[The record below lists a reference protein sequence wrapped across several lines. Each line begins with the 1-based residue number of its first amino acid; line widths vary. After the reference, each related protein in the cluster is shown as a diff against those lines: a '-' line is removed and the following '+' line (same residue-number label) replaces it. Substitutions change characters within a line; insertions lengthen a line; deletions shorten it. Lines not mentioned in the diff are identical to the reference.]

1 MHAGV
6 VGSWVA
12 RRRAAEEAA
21 RKSEQ
26 SGQPQAKK
34 KRKRKVRHPKDF
46 DPANPG
52 PMPHP
57 ERWLPKWQRSDFK
70 KKRKTRK
77 EKQVC
82 HSTLRLPLSL
92 LSKSRHCCGVSV
104 TPQFD
109 DVLPADAYLLCVWG
123 RSTCNS
129 AWCEW
134 IMTQCRRASRA
145 AREQGRWTRLWIEA
159 MWLLRRLRLAPS
171 AEDRLP
177 GRARR
182 RRGGGRY

>member
-1 MHAGV
+1 M
-6 VGSWVA
+6 A

-82 HSTLRLPLSL
+82 PTTLKL
-92 LSKSRHCCGVSV
+92 LSMLLILDSVPASCCKVSV
-104 TPQFD
+104 MLQLGH
-109 DVLPADAYLLCVWG
+109 VLPVIAYLQF
-123 RSTCNS
+123 TCGKS
-129 AWCEW
+129 AYNF
-134 IMTQCRRASRA
+134 ASGSRYNA
-145 AREQGRWTRLWIEA
+145 GGCQGQPGSRE
-159 MWLLRRLRLAPS
+159 
-171 AEDRLP
+171 
-177 GRARR
+177 
-182 RRGGGRY
+182 GG